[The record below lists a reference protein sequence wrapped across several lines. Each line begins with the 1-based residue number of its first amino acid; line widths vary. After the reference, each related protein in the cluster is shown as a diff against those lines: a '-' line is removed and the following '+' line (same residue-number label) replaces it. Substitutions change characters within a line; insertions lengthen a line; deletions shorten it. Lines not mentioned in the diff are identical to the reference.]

1 MEAQSFVDKFTEYME
16 SHLSGNEADD
26 VKDDPKA
33 KAQPK
38 LSNMKPDLT
47 FIRNSKQE
55 ALLPQD
61 CLDLKLEDKKH
72 VFQCFL
78 KSQYGESTR
87 VHGVIAWTL
96 RFSKTC
102 KWCIISWVPMYS
114 TLANAGR
121 IS

>member
-33 KAQPK
+33 KARLK

-47 FIRNSKQE
+47 FTRNSKWK
-55 ALLPQD
+55 AFLPQD

-72 VFQCFL
+72 VFWCFL

-87 VHGVIAWTL
+87 VHGVIAVMEQPL
-96 RFSKTC
+96 VSYL
-102 KWCIISWVPMYS
+102 ILS
-114 TLANAGR
+114 TMPLLSYQMNYPLL
-121 IS
+121 SY

>member
-1 MEAQSFVDKFTEYME
+1 MEAQLFVDKFTEYME

-26 VKDDPKA
+26 VKDDLKA
-33 KAQPK
+33 KARPK

-47 FIRNSKQE
+47 FTRNSKRE

-72 VFQCFL
+72 IFWCFL

-87 VHGVIAWTL
+87 VHGVIAQTL
-96 RFSKTC
+96 RFSRTC
-102 KWCIISWVPMYS
+102 KGCVIFWIPMYS
-114 TLANAGR
+114 TLGKAGQ